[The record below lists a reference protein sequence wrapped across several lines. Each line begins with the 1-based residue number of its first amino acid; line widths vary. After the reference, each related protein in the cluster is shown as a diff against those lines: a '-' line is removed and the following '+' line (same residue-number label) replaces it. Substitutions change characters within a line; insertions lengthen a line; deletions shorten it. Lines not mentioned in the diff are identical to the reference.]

1 MSAPSSLGG
10 ATFVPPGCGW
20 SSVPSAGVSPP
31 PGTLRL
37 FLRPSLCPLFPPIAI
52 CPLLWGGPFAAPGS
66 GVSGGL
72 GGLWV
77 LQVPE
82 LPVLSLPKEPLKA
95 HGRLEPSARPPFI
108 HHRESLWKR
117 CLSAW

>member
-1 MSAPSSLGG
+1 M
-10 ATFVPPGCGW
+10 V
-20 SSVPSAGVSPP
+20 
-31 PGTLRL
+31 
-37 FLRPSLCPLFPPIAI
+37 
-52 CPLLWGGPFAAPGS
+52 
-66 GVSGGL
+66 
-72 GGLWV
+72 LWV
-77 LQVPE
+77 LQVPD